1 MYGKLGGEHMET
13 TKVALIGVGDISGI
27 YLDNLTRYFK
37 QVEVIGVCDSIR
49 EKAEQAQKKYGIPK
63 VYETLQ
69 EACGDGEVEIIVN
82 LTRPYEHFAVTK
94 AALEAG
100 KHVYTEKPLAAT
112 KEEGEQLVNLARE
125 RGLSIGGAPD
135 TFLGA
140 SIQTC
145 RKLIDAGFIGEPIGF
160 TASMI
165 CRGHE
170 SWHPSPEFFYKFGG
184 GPLLDMGPYYLT
196 ALVNLLGRVAA
207 VTSVARTTFKQRTI
221 TSQPLAGKV
230 VDVEVPTHLIGILE
244 LDSGAVGT
252 LFTTFDV
259 VYKEQARFEIY
270 GTEGTLRVPD
280 PNMFGEKVY
289 LLRPEVGE
297 YLEMPLVFD
306 YKDNFRGL
314 GLADMAVAL
323 KNKRFIRANLE
334 QLFHVLDVMT
344 AFERSSAK
352 QAREEIHSPFTR
364 QAPMEKARV
373 LGIIDR

>member
-1 MYGKLGGEHMET
+1 MET

-170 SWHPSPEFFYKFGG
+170 SWHPSPEFYYKFGG

-196 ALVNLLGRVAA
+196 ALVNLLGRA
-207 VTSVARTTFKQRTI
+207 SWDGWL
-221 TSQPLAGKV
+221 P
-230 VDVEVPTHLIGILE
+230 
-244 LDSGAVGT
+244 
-252 LFTTFDV
+252 
-259 VYKEQARFEIY
+259 
-270 GTEGTLRVPD
+270 
-280 PNMFGEKVY
+280 
-289 LLRPEVGE
+289 
-297 YLEMPLVFD
+297 
-306 YKDNFRGL
+306 
-314 GLADMAVAL
+314 
-323 KNKRFIRANLE
+323 
-334 QLFHVLDVMT
+334 
-344 AFERSSAK
+344 
-352 QAREEIHSPFTR
+352 
-364 QAPMEKARV
+364 
-373 LGIIDR
+373 

>member
-1 MYGKLGGEHMET
+1 MET

-27 YLDNLTRYFK
+27 YLDNLTRFFK
-37 QVEVIGVCDSIR
+37 QVEVIGVCDCIR
-49 EKAEQAQKKYGIPK
+49 EKAEEAQRRYQIPK
-63 VYETLQ
+63 VYETMHD
-69 EACGDGEVEIIVN
+69 ACADEEVEIIVN

-94 AALEAG
+94 AALEAS

-112 KEEGEQLVNLARE
+112 LEEGEQLAALAKE

-170 SWHPSPEFFYKFGG
+170 SWHPSPEFYYKLGG

-196 ALVNLLGRVAA
+196 ALINLFGRVAA

-230 VDVEVPTHLIGILE
+230 VDVEVPTYLTGILE
-244 LDSGAVGT
+244 MDNGAVGT

-270 GTEGTLRVPD
+270 GSEGTLLVPD
-280 PNMFGEKVY
+280 PNMFGERVY
-289 LLRPEVGE
+289 LLRPEAGE
-297 YLEMPLVFD
+297 YMEMPLLFD

-323 KNKRFIRANLE
+323 RNKRPIRANLE
-334 QLFHVLDVMT
+334 QLLHVLDVLT
-344 AFERSSAK
+344 AFERSSEK

-373 LGIIDR
+373 LGIIDN